1 MTNEEFDKIYES
13 FDMEKIDLK
22 SMVFPKEELDEFKST
37 LDKWDKE
44 YDEKIKK
51 VEEEIKQGS
60 NSNSSEQ
67 SQTNNSVNIQDI
79 LNDENDDEIDFD
91 KYIKK
96 GILDM
101 KTDIEDGINNIN
113 NNLKQKK
120 QKREEDEEIKK
131 IERENEEN
139 RNKTL
144 VGYLNYLKDAKEKFR
159 GVHSY
164 FSNYIDR
171 LLKKEKDFYDKIEK
185 LENAKDSNY
194 EKYKK
199 ECERIKARVKN
210 NLDNIR
216 NMFTYDKECEINK
229 GKKKYD
235 DKEEKLA
242 SETNDIYFDLKNR
255 QPVIKKF
262 YRISIGAAIFG
273 GIICASTAL
282 FTGGA
287 SLAVGMSFL
296 FGGMWTF
303 ASQGIYEECKGV
315 QFAGVKF

>member
-1 MTNEEFDKIYES
+1 MMTNEEFDKIYES

-79 LNDENDDEIDFD
+79 LNDEIDFD

-113 NNLKQKK
+113 NDLKQKK
-120 QKREEDEEIKK
+120 QKTEKD
-131 IERENEEN
+131 IEKNEKN
-139 RNKTL
+139 RNEKL
-144 VGYLNYLKDAKEKFR
+144 VGYLKYLKDAKKDFHS
-159 GVHSY
+159 VHSY
-164 FSNYIDR
+164 FCNYIDR
-171 LLKKEKDFYDKIEK
+171 LLKKEKDFYDKIKK
-185 LENAKDSNY
+185 LENEKDSNY

-199 ECERIKARVKN
+199 ECERIKTRVKN

-273 GIICASTAL
+273 GIICATTAL

>member
-1 MTNEEFDKIYES
+1 MMTNEEFDKIYES

-22 SMVFPKEELDEFKST
+22 SMVFPKKELDEFKST
-37 LDKWDKE
+37 LDQWDKE

-79 LNDENDDEIDFD
+79 LNDEIDFD

-101 KTDIEDGINNIN
+101 KKDIEDGINNIN
-113 NNLKQKK
+113 K
-120 QKREEDEEIKK
+120 QKREEDEDIKK

-139 RNKTL
+139 RKNTL
-144 VGYLNYLKDAKEKFR
+144 EGYLKYLKDAKKDFHS
-159 GVHSY
+159 VHSY
-164 FSNYIDR
+164 FCNYIDR
-171 LLKKEKDFYDKIEK
+171 LLKKEKDFYDKIKK
-185 LENAKDSNY
+185 LENEKDSNY

-199 ECERIKARVKN
+199 ECERIKTRVKN

-273 GIICASTAL
+273 GIICATTAL

>member
-1 MTNEEFDKIYES
+1 MMTNEEFDKIYES

-22 SMVFPKEELDEFKST
+22 SMVFPKKELDEFKST

-79 LNDENDDEIDFD
+79 LNDEIDFD

-101 KTDIEDGINNIN
+101 KKDIEDGINNIN
-113 NNLKQKK
+113 K
-120 QKREEDEEIKK
+120 QKREEDEDIKK

-139 RNKTL
+139 RKNTL
-144 VGYLNYLKDAKEKFR
+144 EGYLKYLKDAKKDFHS
-159 GVHSY
+159 VHSY
-164 FSNYIDR
+164 FCNYIDR
-171 LLKKEKDFYDKIEK
+171 LLKKEKDFYDKIKK
-185 LENAKDSNY
+185 LENEKDSNY

-199 ECERIKARVKN
+199 ECERIKTRVKN

-273 GIICASTAL
+273 GIICATTAL

>member
-1 MTNEEFDKIYES
+1 MMTNEEFDKIYES

-37 LDKWDKE
+37 LDNWDKK
-44 YDEKIKK
+44 YDEKIKE

-60 NSNSSEQ
+60 NNSKQ

-79 LNDENDDEIDFD
+79 LEDEIIY

-96 GILDM
+96 GTLDM
-101 KTDIEDGINNIN
+101 KTDIEDRINNIN
-113 NNLKQKK
+113 NNLKEKK
-120 QKREEDEEIKK
+120 QNRENDLHIKILEE
-131 IERENEEN
+131 ENEEN

-144 VGYLNYLKDAKEKFR
+144 VEYLNYLKKAKNDFR
-159 GVHSY
+159 KVHSY

-199 ECERIKARVKN
+199 ECERIKTRVKK

-273 GIICASTAL
+273 GIVCATTAM
-282 FTGGA
+282 FTGG
-287 SLAVGMSFL
+287 AVGMSFL

-303 ASQGIYEECKGV
+303 ASQGIYEELKGEF

>member
-1 MTNEEFDKIYES
+1 MMTNEEFDKIYES

-22 SMVFPKEELDEFKST
+22 SMVFPKKELDEFKST
-37 LDKWDKE
+37 LDEWDKE

-79 LNDENDDEIDFD
+79 LNDEIDFD

-101 KTDIEDGINNIN
+101 KKDIEDGINNIN
-113 NNLKQKK
+113 K
-120 QKREEDEEIKK
+120 QKREEDEYIKK

-144 VGYLNYLKDAKEKFR
+144 VGYLNYLKKAKEDFR

-171 LLKKEKDFYDKIEK
+171 LLKKEKDFYDKIKK
-185 LENAKDSNY
+185 LENEKDSNY

-199 ECERIKARVKN
+199 ECERIKTRVKN

-273 GIICASTAL
+273 GIICATTAL

>member
-1 MTNEEFDKIYES
+1 MMTNEEFDKIYES

-60 NSNSSEQ
+60 NSSKQ

-79 LNDENDDEIDFD
+79 LNDVIID
-91 KYIKK
+91 KYINK

-113 NNLKQKK
+113 NDLKQKK
-120 QKREEDEEIKK
+120 QKREEDIDIKEIEEK
-131 IERENEEN
+131 NEKN
-139 RNKTL
+139 RNEIL
-144 VGYLNYLKDAKEKFR
+144 DGYLNYLKDAKEKFR

-199 ECERIKARVKN
+199 ECERIKARVKK

>member
-1 MTNEEFDKIYES
+1 
-13 FDMEKIDLK
+13 MEKIDLK

-79 LNDENDDEIDFD
+79 LNDEIDFD

-101 KTDIEDGINNIN
+101 KKDIEDGINNIN
-113 NNLKQKK
+113 K
-120 QKREEDEEIKK
+120 QKREEDEDIKK

-139 RNKTL
+139 RKNTL
-144 VGYLNYLKDAKEKFR
+144 EGYLKYLKDAKKDFHS
-159 GVHSY
+159 VHSY
-164 FSNYIDR
+164 FCNYIDR
-171 LLKKEKDFYDKIEK
+171 LLKKEKDFYDKIKK
-185 LENAKDSNY
+185 LENEKDSNY

-199 ECERIKARVKN
+199 ECERIKTRVKN

-273 GIICASTAL
+273 GIICATTAL

>member
-1 MTNEEFDKIYES
+1 MMTNEEFDKIYES

-37 LDKWDKE
+37 LDNWDKE

-79 LNDENDDEIDFD
+79 LNDEINFDD
-91 KYIKK
+91 YIKK

-113 NNLKQKK
+113 NDLKQKK
-120 QKREEDEEIKK
+120 QKREEDKVIKE

-139 RNKTL
+139 RNKIL
-144 VGYLNYLKDAKEKFR
+144 VGYLNYLKKAKEDFR

-185 LENAKDSNY
+185 LENEKDSNY
-194 EKYKK
+194 EKYQK
-199 ECERIKARVKN
+199 ECERIKTRVKK

-216 NMFTYDKECEINK
+216 NMFTYDKECEING

-262 YRISIGAAIFG
+262 YRISIGASIFG

>member
-1 MTNEEFDKIYES
+1 MMTNEEFDKIYES

-22 SMVFPKEELDEFKST
+22 SMVFPKKELDEFKST
-37 LDKWDKE
+37 LDEWDKE

-79 LNDENDDEIDFD
+79 LNDEIDFD

-113 NNLKQKK
+113 K
-120 QKREEDEEIKK
+120 QKREEDEYIKK

-144 VGYLNYLKDAKEKFR
+144 VGYLNYLKKAKEDFR

-171 LLKKEKDFYDKIEK
+171 LLKKEKDFYDKIKK
-185 LENAKDSNY
+185 LENEKDSNY

-199 ECERIKARVKN
+199 ECERIKTRVKN

-273 GIICASTAL
+273 GIICATTAL

>member
-1 MTNEEFDKIYES
+1 
-13 FDMEKIDLK
+13 
-22 SMVFPKEELDEFKST
+22 
-37 LDKWDKE
+37 
-44 YDEKIKK
+44 
-51 VEEEIKQGS
+51 
-60 NSNSSEQ
+60 
-67 SQTNNSVNIQDI
+67 
-79 LNDENDDEIDFD
+79 
-91 KYIKK
+91 
-96 GILDM
+96 M

-113 NNLKQKK
+113 NNLKKKK
-120 QKREEDEEIKK
+120 QKIEKDIKEIEEK
-131 IERENEEN
+131 NEKN
-139 RNKTL
+139 RNEKL
-144 VGYLNYLKDAKEKFR
+144 VGYLKYLKDAKKDFHS
-159 GVHSY
+159 VHSY

-185 LENAKDSNY
+185 LKNEKDSNY

-199 ECERIKARVKN
+199 ECERIKTRVKN

-273 GIICASTAL
+273 GIICATTAL

-287 SLAVGMSFL
+287 SLVVGMSFL
-296 FGGMWTF
+296 FGGVTTF

>member
-22 SMVFPKEELDEFKST
+22 SMVFPKKELDEFKST
-37 LDKWDKE
+37 LDEWDKE

-79 LNDENDDEIDFD
+79 LNDEIDFD

-101 KTDIEDGINNIN
+101 KKDIEDGINNIN
-113 NNLKQKK
+113 K
-120 QKREEDEEIKK
+120 QKREEDKVIKK

-139 RNKTL
+139 RKNTL
-144 VGYLNYLKDAKEKFR
+144 DGYLKYLKDAKKDFHS
-159 GVHSY
+159 VHSY

-185 LENAKDSNY
+185 LKNEKDSNY

-199 ECERIKARVKN
+199 ECERIKTRVKN

-273 GIICASTAL
+273 GIICATTAL

>member
-1 MTNEEFDKIYES
+1 MMTNEEFDKIYES
-13 FDMEKIDLK
+13 FDMEKINLK

-37 LDKWDKE
+37 LDNWDKK

-60 NSNSSEQ
+60 NNSKQ

-79 LNDENDDEIDFD
+79 LEDKIIY

-96 GILDM
+96 GTLDM
-101 KTDIEDGINNIN
+101 KTDIEDWINNIN
-113 NNLKQKK
+113 NNLKEKK
-120 QKREEDEEIKK
+120 QNREKDLDIKILEEK
-131 IERENEEN
+131 NEEN

-144 VGYLNYLKDAKEKFR
+144 VEYLNYLKKAKNDFR
-159 GVHSY
+159 DVHSY
-164 FSNYIDR
+164 FRNYIGR
-171 LLKKEKDFYDKIEK
+171 LLKKEKEFYDKIEK

-199 ECERIKARVKN
+199 ECERIKTRVKK

-216 NMFTYDKECEINK
+216 NMFTYDKEREINK

-273 GIICASTAL
+273 GIVCATTAM
-282 FTGGA
+282 FTGG
-287 SLAVGMSFL
+287 AVGMSFL

-303 ASQGIYEECKGV
+303 ASQGIYEELKGEF

>member
-1 MTNEEFDKIYES
+1 
-13 FDMEKIDLK
+13 
-22 SMVFPKEELDEFKST
+22 
-37 LDKWDKE
+37 
-44 YDEKIKK
+44 
-51 VEEEIKQGS
+51 
-60 NSNSSEQ
+60 
-67 SQTNNSVNIQDI
+67 
-79 LNDENDDEIDFD
+79 
-91 KYIKK
+91 
-96 GILDM
+96 M

-113 NNLKQKK
+113 NDLKQKK
-120 QKREEDEEIKK
+120 QKREEDKDIKE

-139 RNKTL
+139 RNKIL
-144 VGYLNYLKDAKEKFR
+144 VGYLNYLKKAKEDFR

-185 LENAKDSNY
+185 LENEKDSNY

-199 ECERIKARVKN
+199 ECERIKTRVKK

-296 FGGMWTF
+296 FGGMTTF

>member
-1 MTNEEFDKIYES
+1 MMTNEEFDKIYES

-22 SMVFPKEELDEFKST
+22 SMVFPKKELDEFKST
-37 LDKWDKE
+37 LDEWDKE

-79 LNDENDDEIDFD
+79 LNDEIDFD

-101 KTDIEDGINNIN
+101 KKDIEDGINNIN
-113 NNLKQKK
+113 K
-120 QKREEDEEIKK
+120 QKREEDEYIKK

-144 VGYLNYLKDAKEKFR
+144 VGYLNYLKKAKEDFR

-199 ECERIKARVKN
+199 ECERIKTRVKN

-273 GIICASTAL
+273 GIICATTAL

>member
-1 MTNEEFDKIYES
+1 MMTNEEFDKIYES

-79 LNDENDDEIDFD
+79 LNDEIDFD

-113 NNLKQKK
+113 K
-120 QKREEDEEIKK
+120 QKREEDKVIKK
-131 IERENEEN
+131 IERKNEEN
-139 RNKTL
+139 RKNTL
-144 VGYLNYLKDAKEKFR
+144 EGYLNYLKDAKKDFHS
-159 GVHSY
+159 VHSY
-164 FSNYIDR
+164 FCNYIDR

-199 ECERIKARVKN
+199 ECERIKTRVKN

-216 NMFTYDKECEINK
+216 NMFTYDKEREINK

-273 GIICASTAL
+273 GIICATTAL

>member
-1 MTNEEFDKIYES
+1 MMTNEEFDKIYES

-22 SMVFPKEELDEFKST
+22 SMVFPKKELDEFKST
-37 LDKWDKE
+37 LDEWDKE

-79 LNDENDDEIDFD
+79 LNDEIDFD

-101 KTDIEDGINNIN
+101 KKDIEDGINNIN
-113 NNLKQKK
+113 K
-120 QKREEDEEIKK
+120 QKREEDEDIKK

-144 VGYLNYLKDAKEKFR
+144 VGYLNYLKKAKEDFR

-199 ECERIKARVKN
+199 ECERIKTRVKN

-273 GIICASTAL
+273 GIICATTAL

>member
-22 SMVFPKEELDEFKST
+22 SMVFPKKELDEFKST
-37 LDKWDKE
+37 LDEWDKE

-79 LNDENDDEIDFD
+79 LNDEIDFD

-101 KTDIEDGINNIN
+101 KKDIEDGINNIN
-113 NNLKQKK
+113 K
-120 QKREEDEEIKK
+120 QKREEDEDIKK

-144 VGYLNYLKDAKEKFR
+144 VGYLNYLKKAKEDFR

-199 ECERIKARVKN
+199 ECERIKTRVKN

-255 QPVIKKF
+255 KPVIKKF

-273 GIICASTAL
+273 GIICATTAL

>member
-79 LNDENDDEIDFD
+79 LNDEIDFD

-113 NNLKQKK
+113 K
-120 QKREEDEEIKK
+120 QKREEDKVIKK

-139 RNKTL
+139 RKNTL
-144 VGYLNYLKDAKEKFR
+144 DGYLKYLKDAKKDFHS
-159 GVHSY
+159 VHSY

-185 LENAKDSNY
+185 LKNEKDSNY

-199 ECERIKARVKN
+199 ECERIKTRVKN

-229 GKKKYD
+229 KKKEYD

-273 GIICASTAL
+273 GIICATTAL

>member
-22 SMVFPKEELDEFKST
+22 SMVFPKKELDEFKST

-79 LNDENDDEIDFD
+79 LNDEIDFD

-101 KTDIEDGINNIN
+101 KKDIEDGINNIN
-113 NNLKQKK
+113 K
-120 QKREEDEEIKK
+120 QKREEDEDIKK

-139 RNKTL
+139 RKNTL
-144 VGYLNYLKDAKEKFR
+144 DGYLKYLKDAKKDFHS
-159 GVHSY
+159 VHSY
-164 FSNYIDR
+164 FCNYIDR
-171 LLKKEKDFYDKIEK
+171 LLKKEKDFYDKIKK
-185 LENAKDSNY
+185 LENEKDSNY

-199 ECERIKARVKN
+199 ECERIKTRVKN

-273 GIICASTAL
+273 GIICATTAL

>member
-1 MTNEEFDKIYES
+1 MMTNEEFDKIYES

-22 SMVFPKEELDEFKST
+22 SMVFPKKELDEFKST

-67 SQTNNSVNIQDI
+67 SQTNNSVN
-79 LNDENDDEIDFD
+79 
-91 KYIKK
+91 
-96 GILDM
+96 
-101 KTDIEDGINNIN
+101 NNIN
-113 NNLKQKK
+113 K
-120 QKREEDEEIKK
+120 QKREEDKVIKK

-139 RNKTL
+139 RKNTL
-144 VGYLNYLKDAKEKFR
+144 DGYLKYLKDAKKDFHS
-159 GVHSY
+159 VHSY
-164 FSNYIDR
+164 FCNYIDR
-171 LLKKEKDFYDKIEK
+171 LLKKEKDFYDKIKK
-185 LENAKDSNY
+185 LENEKDSNY

-199 ECERIKARVKN
+199 ECERIKTRVKN

-273 GIICASTAL
+273 GIICATTAL

>member
-22 SMVFPKEELDEFKST
+22 SMVFPKKELDEFKST

-79 LNDENDDEIDFD
+79 LNDEIDFD

-113 NNLKQKK
+113 K
-120 QKREEDEEIKK
+120 QKREEDKVIKK

-139 RNKTL
+139 RKNTL
-144 VGYLNYLKDAKEKFR
+144 DGYLKYLKDAKKDFHS
-159 GVHSY
+159 VHSY

-171 LLKKEKDFYDKIEK
+171 LLKKEKDFYDKIKK
-185 LENAKDSNY
+185 LENEKDSNY

-199 ECERIKARVKN
+199 ECERIKTRVKN

-273 GIICASTAL
+273 GIICATTAL

>member
-1 MTNEEFDKIYES
+1 MMTNEEFDKIYES

-79 LNDENDDEIDFD
+79 LNDVIID
-91 KYIKK
+91 KYINK

-113 NNLKQKK
+113 NDLKQKK
-120 QKREEDEEIKK
+120 QKTEKDIKEIEEK
-131 IERENEEN
+131 NEKN
-139 RNKTL
+139 RKNTL
-144 VGYLNYLKDAKEKFR
+144 EGYLKYLKDAKKDFHS
-159 GVHSY
+159 VHSY
-164 FSNYIDR
+164 FCNYIDR
-171 LLKKEKDFYDKIEK
+171 LLKKEKDFYDKIKK
-185 LENAKDSNY
+185 LENEKDSNY

-216 NMFTYDKECEINK
+216 NMFTYDKECKINK

-273 GIICASTAL
+273 GIICATTAL

-287 SLAVGMSFL
+287 SLAVGMSFFL

>member
-22 SMVFPKEELDEFKST
+22 SMVFPKKELDEFKST

-79 LNDENDDEIDFD
+79 LNDEIDFD

-101 KTDIEDGINNIN
+101 KKDIEDGINNIN
-113 NNLKQKK
+113 K
-120 QKREEDEEIKK
+120 QKREEDEDIKK

-139 RNKTL
+139 RKNTL
-144 VGYLNYLKDAKEKFR
+144 EGYLKYLKDAKKDFHS
-159 GVHSY
+159 VHSY
-164 FSNYIDR
+164 FCNYIDR
-171 LLKKEKDFYDKIEK
+171 LLKKEKDFYDKIKK
-185 LENAKDSNY
+185 LENEKDSNY

-199 ECERIKARVKN
+199 ECERIKTRVKN

-273 GIICASTAL
+273 GIICATTAL

>member
-37 LDKWDKE
+37 LDNWDKE

-79 LNDENDDEIDFD
+79 LNDEINFDD
-91 KYIKK
+91 YIKK

-113 NNLKQKK
+113 NDLKQKK
-120 QKREEDEEIKK
+120 QKREEDKDIKE

-139 RNKTL
+139 RNKIL
-144 VGYLNYLKDAKEKFR
+144 VGYLNYLKKAKEDFR

-185 LENAKDSNY
+185 LENEKDSNY

-199 ECERIKARVKN
+199 ECERIKTRVKN

-229 GKKKYD
+229 GKK
-235 DKEEKLA
+235 
-242 SETNDIYFDLKNR
+242 NMM
-255 QPVIKKF
+255 IKK
-262 YRISIGAAIFG
+262 
-273 GIICASTAL
+273 
-282 FTGGA
+282 
-287 SLAVGMSFL
+287 
-296 FGGMWTF
+296 
-303 ASQGIYEECKGV
+303 KN
-315 QFAGVKF
+315 